1 MAARLFVGNLPY
13 SVDSQKLEEIFS
25 QAGPVASAQVLIDRM
40 TGRSRGFGF
49 VEMADDEGTQKA
61 IDMINNMDVDG
72 RKIVVNVARPRE
84 ERSDNRSGGGYGS
97 DRPRYGNDRPRY
109 GGDRRDDRR
118 GGGRN

>member
-61 IDMINNMDVDG
+61 IDTINGMDVDG
-72 RKIVVNVARPRE
+72 RKIIVNVARPRE
-84 ERSDNRSGGGYGS
+84 ERSDNRSGGGGYGS
-97 DRPRYGNDRPRY
+97 DRPRYGGGDRPRF
-109 GGDRRDDRR
+109 DRRDDRR